1 MRLPAPRHV
10 AHAPGMFSVRGVTVT
25 YNGGAIRAL
34 HGVSFDV
41 PTAGVVAVLGSNGA
55 GKTTLL
61 RALSGNLA
69 GFGGRLDSGRIEFDG
84 TSLTGRN
91 AAALVRSGVVQV
103 PEGRRIF
110 GRLTVEE
117 NIRIGAFTRRD
128 RAAKAAT
135 RARVLELFP
144 ALTAK
149 LHQRAGLLSGGEQ
162 QMLAIARGLMAA
174 PKVLLLDEPSL
185 GLAPLVVDRIGEVI
199 HEINEQGTTVLLV
212 EQNAAMAL
220 RVATYGIVLTVGEV
234 TLAGPASAL
243 AADSGL
249 QELYLGGPLDGRADV
264 AAAPLATRRPPSRWQ
279 A

>member
-1 MRLPAPRHV
+1 ML
-10 AHAPGMFSVRGVTVT
+10 SVRGASVT
-25 YNGGAIRAL
+25 YGGGAIRAL
-34 HGVSFDV
+34 RDVSFEV

-69 GFGGRLDSGRIEFDG
+69 SFGGRLDSGRIECDG
-84 TSLTGRN
+84 TSLTGRS
-91 AAALVRSGVVQV
+91 ATAIVRSGVVQV

-117 NIRIGAFTRRD
+117 NIRIGGFTRGD
-128 RAAKAAT
+128 RAAKSAT

-144 ALTAK
+144 ALTPK
-149 LHQRAGLLSGGEQ
+149 LHQKAGLLSGGEQ

-185 GLAPLVVDRIGEVI
+185 GLAPLVVDRIGGVI
-199 HEINEQGTTVLLV
+199 HEINQQGTTVLLV

-220 RVATYGIVLTVGEV
+220 QVATHGIVLTVGEV
-234 TLAGPASAL
+234 TLAGPAPAL
-243 AADSGL
+243 AADTEL
-249 QELYLGGPLDGRADV
+249 RELYLGGNQDGRADV
-264 AAAPLATRRPPSRWQ
+264 AAAPLAARRPPARWQ
-279 A
+279 P